1 MEDYDRDN
9 NEYSIIK
16 INELK
21 KEYKIDYIIL
31 MLNFNLRITNKIFEC
46 IQNLSKIFTKEKFFN
61 NSCFVFTHYFRRNNE
76 RRKEET
82 NNYLITLLKE

>member
-1 MEDYDRDN
+1 M
-9 NEYSIIK
+9 IK
-16 INELK
+16 GINELK
-21 KEYKIDYIIL
+21 KENKIDYIIF
-31 MLNFNLRITNKIFEC
+31 MLSFNNPRITSDIIEY